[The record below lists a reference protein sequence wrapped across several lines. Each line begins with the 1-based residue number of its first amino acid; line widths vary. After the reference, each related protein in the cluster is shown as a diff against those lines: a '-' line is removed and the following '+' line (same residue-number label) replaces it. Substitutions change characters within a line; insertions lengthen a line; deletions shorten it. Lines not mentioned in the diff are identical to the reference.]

1 MVALFFYSV
10 VIKYL
15 KGGNMA
21 RIIVVTS
28 GKGGVG
34 KTTVCANLGYA
45 LASMGL
51 KVLMLD
57 GDFGLNNL
65 DVVMG
70 VENKAVFDIVDVLNN
85 RCRPRQALVQDFFV
99 NNLFILPSNHA
110 YVSKAIDHDKIKLII
125 NELGESFDYVL
136 LDCPAGIE
144 GGFHRVVNCA
154 HEAIIVTTPHL
165 SALRDADKVVSLL
178 QNYEISQVG
187 LIINRARGDMM
198 IDGDMLDVT
207 TIKEYLNVSLI
218 GVLPDDDNVTLQL
231 NYAGRL
237 NKDSEIYKSFSMIAD
252 NIHHSKDAIYDC
264 TKKYKG
270 LLGGIKKS
278 LRRVL

>member
-1 MVALFFYSV
+1 
-10 VIKYL
+10 
-15 KGGNMA
+15 MA

-45 LASMGL
+45 LASIGQ

-70 VENKAVFDIVDVLNN
+70 VENKAVFDIVDVLKD

-99 NNLFILPSNHA
+99 DNLYVLPSNHA
-110 YVSKAIDHDKIKLII
+110 YASQNIEFEKIKHII
-125 NELGESFDYVL
+125 EELAESFDYVL

-144 GGFHRVVNCA
+144 EGFHRVVSCA
-154 HEAIIVTTPHL
+154 NEAIVVTTPHL
-165 SALRDADKVVSLL
+165 SALRDADKVITLL
-178 QNYEISQVG
+178 NNYSITQPQ
-187 LIINRARGDMM
+187 LIINRVRGDLML
-198 IDGDMLDVT
+198 DGDMLDVN
-207 TIKEYLNVSLI
+207 TIKEYLNIDLL
-218 GVLPDDDNVTLQL
+218 GVLPDDDSVVLQL
-231 NYAGRL
+231 NYSGKL
-237 NKDSEIYKSFSMIAD
+237 SKDSDAYKSFALIAN
-252 NIHHSKDAIYDC
+252 NIHNSKNDIFDC

-270 LLGGIKKS
+270 ILGGLKKS
-278 LRRVL
+278 LRRAL